1 MGNLQELD
9 VETAATSVGVAALVT
24 TTLTC
29 ASQLRRTLDD
39 FLDLAKADHAGLRL
53 VRAPARLRPLLAD
66 VARQVLR
73 AAHDK
78 GLSVR
83 VHVPRALQ
91 GRVFLLDAGRVAQ
104 VLSVRRSA
112 PRRSHEQHAC
122 PSLLTALV
130 LYCHS
135 ELRVEFGQVLA
146 IGLHHAPRGR

>member
-104 VLSVRRSA
+104 VLSVRCSA
-112 PRRSHEQHAC
+112 LRRRMNS
-122 PSLLTALV
+122 T
-130 LYCHS
+130 
-135 ELRVEFGQVLA
+135 LA
-146 IGLHHAPRGR
+146 RRC